1 MCPHCRAFVDTS
13 ERFCTECHEPL
24 GRTYAQRMTGGAAL
38 AGLVPPTHF
47 TTIIILLLNAG
58 LFAATAVLSM
68 QRGGGFM
75 SVSGEVLY
83 VFGAKESLS
92 ILARGQWWRLVTA
105 GFLHGGVLHI
115 LMNSWALYDLGAQV
129 EEAYG
134 TGRFLVFYLVSS
146 MAGFL
151 ASSFWSRS
159 LSIGASAALFGLIGA
174 MIAYG
179 QRNRGTLMG
188 MALKSMYARWA
199 IFALLFSLMP
209 GIDMAAHVGG
219 LAAGFVLGYI
229 SGSPGNNAAADWFWK
244 GAAAVSV
251 LIVALSFAAAW
262 ANSSGVLEGSAFLQN
277 AIV

>member
-1 MCPHCRAFVDTS
+1 MANLRMCPHCRAFVETS
-13 ERFCTECHEPL
+13 ARVCTECHEPL
-24 GRTYAQRMTGGAAL
+24 GRTYAQRVAGGAAL

-47 TTIIILLLNAG
+47 TTIIILLLNSG
-58 LFAATAVLSM
+58 LFAATALLSA
-68 QRGGGFM
+68 QRGGGFL

-83 VFGAKESLS
+83 DFGAKESLS

-105 GFLHGGVLHI
+105 GFLHGGLLHI

-134 TGRFLVFYLVSS
+134 TSRFLLFYLASS
-146 MAGFL
+146 VAGFL
-151 ASSFWSRS
+151 ASSFWSRA

-188 MALKSMYARWA
+188 MALKSAYARWA
-199 IFALLFSLMP
+199 VFALLFSLMP

-219 LAAGFVLGYI
+219 LAGGFVLGYLG
-229 SGSPGNNAAADWFWK
+229 GSPGRNAAVEWFWK
-244 GAAAVSV
+244 AAATVSV
-251 LIVALSFAAAW
+251 LIVILSFAIAW
-262 ANSSGVLEGSAFLQN
+262 ANFPGTSS
-277 AIV
+277 